1 MVIFYTFNNLV
12 QGPAAS
18 CRGRNL
24 QTRSARREPPPGWAL
39 ERPGQGRSGL
49 PAGPAD
55 RREIFHHFSHRRQCP
70 GGSCTAI
77 LDDLELQ
84 KQLPRHT
91 RLRRAPGTQ
100 AALPSAPAPSV
111 PGSPEGAA
119 HTAPGR
125 ATPRLPSLSRG
136 VGASPPA
143 PAPGAC
149 AVEGARSAGKAGGGR
164 APPSSPGA
172 APPRLRARWV
182 PKAARPGLPRASR
195 GLSRPPAQTRPRPAC
210 APSARRFPSGSIAP
224 GRPRPA
230 WRERRGEGL
239 PHATHGRA
247 QHPAGGAVQPRP
259 AALTLPTARH

>member
-1 MVIFYTFNNLV
+1 M
-12 QGPAAS
+12 P
-18 CRGRNL
+18 RGQL
-24 QTRSARREPPPGWAL
+24 HGHP
-39 ERPGQGRSGL
+39 
-49 PAGPAD
+49 
-55 RREIFHHFSHRRQCP
+55 
-70 GGSCTAI
+70 
-77 LDDLELQ
+77 DDLELQ

-100 AALPSAPAPSV
+100 AALPSAPAPPV

-172 APPRLRARWV
+172 APPRLRTRWV

-210 APSARRFPSGSIAP
+210 GALRPALPLGLHCTRPPSAGLEREERRGPAP
-224 GRPRPA
+224 RHPRPRPA
-230 WRERRGEGL
+230 PGWRCGPAPARGPDSAHCPPLGAERKGRGDEN
-239 PHATHGRA
+239 
-247 QHPAGGAVQPRP
+247 
-259 AALTLPTARH
+259 